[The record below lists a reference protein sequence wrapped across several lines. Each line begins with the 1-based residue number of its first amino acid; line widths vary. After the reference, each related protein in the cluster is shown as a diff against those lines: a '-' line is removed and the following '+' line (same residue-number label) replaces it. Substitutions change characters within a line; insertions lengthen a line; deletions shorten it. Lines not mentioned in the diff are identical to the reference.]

1 MTVLLQRCHLFIVSS
16 HANRDFT
23 ASHIPNYFVLYLRY
37 LGCYVMSFLA
47 SSNLTEKVVIFVLSG
62 SWANWFQFTR
72 FEQAFCVVVSMWVP
86 FSQCLC
92 PVFSVTGLPCNSIL
106 NISSIVIGSYPWIY
120 SEGIE
125 PRGLWTN
132 LWCHF
137 PMFFPLHDLS
147 SIFFCC
153 CCSLGPTAGALFT
166 SLNHILYATV
176 STSGAQWFLSLRVLG
191 ICLLCC
197 SCHHYCCHRAERT
210 EKKTHSLW
218 GLGDL
223 IPTPQARSR
232 KVSTSSFSVLTI
244 TWFSILG
251 HTESRL
257 KATK

>member
-1 MTVLLQRCHLFIVSS
+1 MTVLLQHCHLFIVSS

-147 SIFFCC
+147 SIFFLLLLFSGSHSWGFIYLTQPHTLCNC
-153 CCSLGPTAGALFT
+153 VHIRGPVVPLPQSFR
-166 SLNHILYATV
+166 H
-176 STSGAQWFLSLRVLG
+176 LS
-191 ICLLCC
+191 
-197 SCHHYCCHRAERT
+197 
-210 EKKTHSLW
+210 
-218 GLGDL
+218 
-223 IPTPQARSR
+223 
-232 KVSTSSFSVLTI
+232 SVL
-244 TWFSILG
+244 FLPP
-251 HTESRL
+251 L
-257 KATK
+257 LLP

>member
-1 MTVLLQRCHLFIVSS
+1 MNIQWGHWAQGCMNKFMVSLPHVLPSPWSQQ
-16 HANRDFT
+16 
-23 ASHIPNYFVLYLRY
+23 YF
-37 LGCYVMSFLA
+37 
-47 SSNLTEKVVIFVLSG
+47 
-62 SWANWFQFTR
+62 
-72 FEQAFCVVVSMWVP
+72 
-86 FSQCLC
+86 
-92 PVFSVTGLPCNSIL
+92 
-106 NISSIVIGSYPWIY
+106 
-120 SEGIE
+120 
-125 PRGLWTN
+125 
-132 LWCHF
+132 
-137 PMFFPLHDLS
+137 FF
-147 SIFFCC
+147 C